1 MNPSLPICLIIEQ
14 KVCDRATF
22 DGLVLQQLPDSFRF
36 ALGVARDVASVR
48 GAYLF
53 DANANLMLAG
63 EKQELDHT
71 VRFNAKQIQAIA
83 DTVGGVAAI
92 IVVDDIVKYSKP
104 GSPLKTVAKK
114 RKYLPDVDDD
124 GNLNCIN
131 CIIIFK
137 K

>member
-1 MNPSLPICLIIEQ
+1 M
-14 KVCDRATF
+14 
-22 DGLVLQQLPDSFRF
+22 
-36 ALGVARDVASVR
+36 
-48 GAYLF
+48 F

-114 RKYLPDVDDD
+114 RKYLPDVNGKFRFVKAWSQSSDVK
-124 GNLNCIN
+124 LVTSRVHAKQKCAEATA
-131 CIIIFK
+131 
-137 K
+137 